1 MKRRGVPTRRLALA
15 AAVVAVAVAAA
26 LPVAA
31 AARVQAQGG
40 GADALR
46 IFAAASLTEVFPK
59 IDKRPTYNFAS
70 SNSLLQQIRQGAPAD
85 VFAAA
90 SPREPAAA
98 YREGLCELPVTF
110 AYNKLVI
117 IVPDENRAHIDS
129 VFDLKRP
136 GVKVVIAQQGVPI
149 GDYTRQLL
157 RNLGIS
163 KAVLANVVSQE
174 PDVKAVVSKIVLGE
188 GDAGFVYRTDVR
200 PVANDVNFYRLP
212 TWAQPP
218 VRYQICVV
226 KDSNHKAAARAF
238 VKRVLGPI
246 GRGNLSGALFTLPPK
261 R

>member
-1 MKRRGVPTRRLALA
+1 MKGRGVTARRLALV
-15 AAVVAVAVAAA
+15 AAVVGVAAA
-26 LPVAA
+26 LPMAA
-31 AARVQAQGG
+31 AARVEAQGG

-98 YREGLCELPVTF
+98 YREGLCELPRTF

-117 IVPDENRAHIDS
+117 IIPDENPAHIDS
-129 VFDLKRP
+129 VFDLRRP

-163 KAVLANVVSQE
+163 RAVLANVVSQE

-188 GDAGFVYRTDVR
+188 GDVGFVYRTDVK

-226 KDSNHKAAARAF
+226 KSSDHKAAARAF